1 MSPPPPR
8 LIQNDL
14 LLQFNCSS
22 THVCIIVQVVIYFM
36 SSVPQGSNQAGSIK
50 YRVVSH
56 VPKNVSNN
64 SSFFMLYVD
73 PEILL

>member
-22 THVCIIVQVVIYFM
+22 THVCIIVQVVIIILCRQSPRDQIRRGQLNTGWLAMF
-36 SSVPQGSNQAGSIK
+36 
-50 YRVVSH
+50 
-56 VPKNVSNN
+56 PKMFLTIQV
-64 SSFFMLYVD
+64 FMLYVD